1 MLISDGGVFLG
12 PADDGVPVAGQK
24 EKPAKKV
31 LKKKSL
37 AKKPPP
43 LTGVVIR
50 EPEEILEKAPAKK
63 PKITIKKYSRPS
75 ATSPRKQRHGL
86 VDEPYDEEDSNHT
99 SIGNSN

>member
-37 AKKPPP
+37 AKKTP
-43 LTGVVIR
+43 TFDGCR
-50 EPEEILEKAPAKK
+50 D
-63 PKITIKKYSRPS
+63 
-75 ATSPRKQRHGL
+75 QRA
-86 VDEPYDEEDSNHT
+86 
-99 SIGNSN
+99 